1 MMLLNLLLGVFSQ
14 DNHDRA
20 IRRPPYQACLL
31 THTAG
36 SCLLLGSDTLGAGHS
51 PGSAS
56 GAAVMWPLSQPFPE
70 THRQGKRRSKLQ
82 CHLNAEIEII
92 FGLLNRP
99 APVVE

>member
-1 MMLLNLLLGVFSQ
+1 MTGQF
-14 DNHDRA
+14 
-20 IRRPPYQACLL
+20 RRPPYQACLL

-92 FGLLNRP
+92 FGLLNQP